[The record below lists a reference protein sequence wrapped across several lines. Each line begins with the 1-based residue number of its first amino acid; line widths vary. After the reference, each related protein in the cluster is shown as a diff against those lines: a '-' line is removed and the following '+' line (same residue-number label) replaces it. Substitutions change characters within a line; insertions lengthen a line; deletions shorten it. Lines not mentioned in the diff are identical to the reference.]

1 MRIVVFGAGA
11 LGSLMG
17 FLLSNKHSVALVG
30 RRRHVEAISADGLF
44 VEGLGERAR
53 LEASTGVSGLAA
65 PDLILITVKAYDTEE
80 ASAAIS
86 PIVGEDTIVASLQ
99 NGLGNMEKLAKAH
112 GQRVVGGVTSW
123 GSTLVEPGRVRFA
136 GRGETIFG
144 SPAGRRDL
152 AERVSKAFSESGVES
167 EVTDNIEGEIW
178 MKAIVN
184 ASINPITAIV
194 RSKNSCIQD
203 SPELREIASLACE
216 EGAMVAVAAGV
227 RLPPCDPFNK
237 VMGVVASTRDNRSS
251 MLQDI
256 EAGRRTEIEEI
267 SGAIARKGGELR
279 VQTPTNVALWRLV
292 KFLEGR
298 AIATGP
304 RRVRSGAD

>member
-17 FLLSNKHSVALVG
+17 FLLSKKHSVALVG
-30 RRRHVEAISADGLF
+30 RRRHVETINADGLF
-44 VEGLGERAR
+44 VEGLGVCAGVV
-53 LEASTGVSGLAA
+53 AATGVSSLVA

-86 PIVGEDTIVASLQ
+86 PIIGEETIIASLQ
-99 NGLGNMEKLAKAH
+99 NGLGNMEKLAKVH

-123 GSTLVEPGRVRFA
+123 GSTLVGPGRVRFA

-152 AERVSKAFSESGVES
+152 AERVSEAFSESGVES
-167 EVTDNIEGEIW
+167 GVTDNIEGEIW

-184 ASINPITAIV
+184 ASINPITAIAGCE
-194 RSKNSCIQD
+194 NSCIQD
-203 SPELREIASLACE
+203 SPELREIASLACA
-216 EGAMVAVAAGV
+216 EGAEVALAAGV
-227 RLPPCDPFNK
+227 RLPPCDPFSK
-237 VMGVVASTRDNRSS
+237 VMSVVASTRDNRSS

-267 SGAIARKGGELR
+267 SGAIAARGEELR
-279 VQTPTNVALWRLV
+279 VETPTNVTLWKLV
-292 KFLEGR
+292 KFIEGR
-298 AIATGP
+298 AVATG
-304 RRVRSGAD
+304 RRTVRSGAD